1 MTPCLAFL
9 DVSSWQNQE
18 LKRVLQ
24 SNLRVR
30 SPQQFV
36 ASADAKIRI
45 LNSCVFD
52 FHAGVGR
59 KLEHS
64 ATSQG
69 VFKTGCGSTESAVKI
84 IVNLGIDNGI
94 GVKVVQV
101 LAAVLRAVTVKT
113 FSLQLQTEFGAVVP
127 VNKINEPKPHVPED
141 VIGSIPLLIESTE
154 RRWPDV

>member
-9 DVSSWQNQE
+9 DVSSWQNKE

-24 SNLRVR
+24 SDLGVR

-52 FHAGVGR
+52 FHAGVGS

-69 VFKTGCGSTESAVKI
+69 VFKTDCGSPKSAVKI
-84 IVNLGIDNGI
+84 IVNPGIHNARGVNG
-94 GVKVVQV
+94 VQV
-101 LAAVLRAVTVKT
+101 LTAVLRAVTVKA
-113 FSLQLQTEFGAVVP
+113 FSLQLQTEFGAVAP
-127 VNKINEPKPHVPED
+127 VNKINEPKPNVHEY
-141 VIGSIPLLIESTE
+141 IFGSMSSRHEFN
-154 RRWPDV
+154 